1 MKAKLAATV
10 LFVAVLVVAPSQG
23 LSEWPNPKGSM
34 QRDLSSTAVHPP
46 FEIDWEEAI
55 KPPSFL
61 VCGNDRIIAVSV
73 DSMSIF
79 SISTFELVRTIQVQA
94 AGEPCI
100 NDSILVI
107 PSADGIHAYNLGN
120 GSNAWDYP
128 TGGIRYIT
136 NSPDGF
142 LVSYEKTII
151 CLDPKGNATFRVEL
165 EAEILSCPVFCGN
178 DKFVVPC
185 KNAVIVLDF
194 QTRQVI
200 MNKPINDQ
208 VIYCASPNSSTAV
221 FVLSK
226 GGSIA
231 ISVPSGETLWTNPE
245 PRGSNIQIACDKSHV
260 VLYGSSSGAT
270 CLRADGRVLWKWSKH
285 EVQSIVNA
293 GRVLL
298 ASCQDDTL
306 QVIQM
311 ATGTALNPVALPGK
325 PTGTMA
331 VDRSFIYLSCGPKLI
346 RLATSEYLAILGFT
360 GNFDFGTIRPNT
372 SAQKQIGVTNLSKK
386 DQVVKMTIGNKFCSM
401 SPSIFSLTP
410 GESKIVT
417 IIIKPYDVLKLEEKI
432 AIIADT
438 SMYRYVLGAMLTVD
452 RLEGDANLDC
462 VVDALDL
469 IVLAKS
475 LGLTSKSP
483 LFDNKLDLD
492 ENGIIDLND
501 ISIVERNFGRTC

>member
-10 LFVAVLVVAPSQG
+10 LFIAVLVVAPSQG

-94 AGEPCI
+94 VGEPCI
-100 NDSILVI
+100 NDSVLVI

-128 TGGIRYIT
+128 TEKVRYIT

-151 CLDPKGNATFRVEL
+151 CLDPKGNVAFRVEL
-165 EAEILSCPVFCGN
+165 EAEMLSCPVFCGN
-178 DKFVVPC
+178 DKFIVPC
-185 KNAVIVLDF
+185 KNAIIALDS
-194 QTRQVI
+194 QTRRMI
-200 MNKPINDQ
+200 MSKPINDQ

-231 ISVPSGETLWTNPE
+231 ISVPSGGTLWTNPE

-331 VDRSFIYLSCGPKLI
+331 VDHSFIYLSCGPKLI

-360 GNFDFGTIRPNT
+360 GNFDFGTIRPNI
-372 SAQKQIGVTNLSKK
+372 SAQKQIRVTNLSKK

-401 SPSIFSLTP
+401 SSSIFSLTP

>member
-10 LFVAVLVVAPSQG
+10 LFIAVLVVAPSQG

-73 DSMSIF
+73 DSVSIF

-94 AGEPCI
+94 VGEPCI
-100 NDSILVI
+100 NDSVLVI

-208 VIYCASPNSSTAV
+208 VIYCTSPNSSTAV

-231 ISVPSGETLWTNPE
+231 ISVPSSETLWTNPE

-410 GESKIVT
+410 GESKSVT

-475 LGLTSKSP
+475 FGLTSKSP

-501 ISIVERNFGRTC
+501 ISIVERNFGITC

>member
-208 VIYCASPNSSTAV
+208 VIYCSSPNSSTAV

-231 ISVPSGETLWTNPE
+231 ISVPSGETLWTNSE

-410 GESKIVT
+410 GESKSVT

>member
-208 VIYCASPNSSTAV
+208 VIYCSSPNSSTAV

-231 ISVPSGETLWTNPE
+231 ISVPSGETLWTNSE